1 MHYGQ
6 RPLTQNKYVVFP
18 LLSVATKVN
27 VSQILGW
34 AVLVRIDGLTYSFLG
49 AVPEGT
55 ASMNGTVN
63 VTNTVITP
71 TQTVV
76 AAQAG
81 PMQVNLTFLN
91 PIEVR
96 NLLLTPLIISADSTF
111 FQPGDWVKQSIPFSY
126 LALSA
131 KSLDGAAHTV
141 QVYSDVTGG
150 A

>member
-1 MHYGQ
+1 
-6 RPLTQNKYVVFP
+6 
-18 LLSVATKVN
+18 
-27 VSQILGW
+27 
-34 AVLVRIDGLTYSFLG
+34 VRIDGSTYAFLG
-49 AVPEGT
+49 NVPGGS
-55 ASMNGTVN
+55 ARVNGTVN
-63 VTNTVITP
+63 VTDTVITP

-96 NLLLTPLIISADSTF
+96 NHLLAQLFPRTPC

-141 QVYSDVTGG
+141 QVYSDVSGG

>member
-1 MHYGQ
+1 
-6 RPLTQNKYVVFP
+6 
-18 LLSVATKVN
+18 VATKII

-49 AVPEGT
+49 NEPGL
-55 ASMNGTVN
+55 NGTVN
-63 VTNTVITP
+63 VTDTVITP
-71 TQTVV
+71 TQTVI

-96 NLLLTPLIISADSTF
+96 NHLLALLSPLTRS

-141 QVYSDVTGG
+141 QVYSDISGG